1 MVSFSGRYT
10 RSSASGTPSGAEVTF
25 GADISSSPVYLNVE
39 VLPSQSF
46 ARLMLALGRVVR
58 MQDTGG
64 DKDHSA
70 YQTWVQG
77 EYLKEL
83 PTQMVGRL
91 MQVPALLAEKERLDA
106 RAVELRAV
114 MNKYLWSD
122 PLWDQRREFWAWLYN
137 HNRDAWIVLDPI
149 VSVQPDATFFE
160 AFSLDE
166 STYARVKLPHEQTRS
181 EVPPVYGTT
190 NIDFSGSLEREL
202 ARTRPYRPLHLT
214 VGADSV
220 QVDTGIS
227 STVEKKI
234 DLPETW
240 VRGLVEVQAA
250 LSLAPTSLTLKAS
263 ALADVLARLES
274 EREKHGPR
282 SLLFNL
288 VPGELPSVTVEPW
301 GEDFVVADS
310 PYSGTDPR
318 HIKVWGRRRLRVLK
332 DLLPLISKVQVDLIE
347 SGLPSFW
354 SVELDGIQLTIG
366 ISGWTSQDWAGRAR
380 FSAMIPASAAPP
392 EKVEAA
398 ATALREQH
406 SLSVDDAARILN
418 VQPRDAR
425 TVLQRLC
432 LAGTAMF
439 DPDGGTYRWRALF
452 PELDLESGEGPGL
465 EERRGVEM
473 YRQGGTH
480 ITSDDLSAEG
490 REIQATVNDE
500 ARTSKVQIRR
510 DEDGRIVYAQCDC
523 SHFRYH
529 KLRQGP
535 CRHIIATSLAAG

>member
-1 MVSFSGRYT
+1 M
-10 RSSASGTPSGAEVTF
+10 ASGADVTF
-25 GADISSSPVYLNVE
+25 GADVSSSPVYLNVE
-39 VLPSQSF
+39 VIPSQSF

-58 MQDTGG
+58 MQDTGEER
-64 DKDHSA
+64 DHTV
-70 YQTWVQG
+70 YQAWVQG

-83 PTQMVGRL
+83 PTQMAAGL

-106 RAVELRAV
+106 RAAELRGV

-166 STYARVKLPHEQTRS
+166 STYARVKLPHEQTRTQTS
-181 EVPPVYGTT
+181 PVYGTT
-190 NIDFSGSLEREL
+190 NIDFSGALEREL
-202 ARTRPYRPLHLT
+202 VRTRQYRPLHLT

-220 QVDTGIS
+220 QVDTGVS

-282 SLLFNL
+282 SLLFTL
-288 VPGELPSVTVEPW
+288 VPGELPRVTVEPW
-301 GEDFVVADS
+301 GEEFVVADE
-310 PYSGTDPR
+310 PYSGVEPR
-318 HIKVWGRRRLRVLK
+318 SMKVWGRRRLRVLQ
-332 DLLPLISKVQVDLIE
+332 DLLPLVSEVKVDLID

-354 SVELDGIQLTIG
+354 SVELDGIELTIG

-392 EKVEAA
+392 EIVEAA

-406 SLSVDDAARILN
+406 SLSVDDAAHILN

-425 TVLQRLC
+425 TILQRLC
-432 LAGTAMF
+432 VAGTAMF
-439 DPDGGTYRWRALF
+439 DPDGGIYRWRALF
-452 PELDLESGEGPGL
+452 PNLNLESGEGPGL
-465 EERRGVEM
+465 EERRGVDM
-473 YRQGGTH
+473 YHQGGTR
-480 ITSDDLSAEG
+480 ITSDELSPEG
-490 REIQATVNDE
+490 REIDATVSDGE
-500 ARTSKVQIRR
+500 RTSNTRIRR

-529 KLRQGP
+529 KLRLGP

>member
-1 MVSFSGRYT
+1 MVSFNGRYT
-10 RSSASGTPSGAEVTF
+10 RSSAGGMASGADVTF
-25 GADISSSPVYLNVE
+25 GADVSSSPVYLNVE
-39 VLPSQSF
+39 VIPSQSF

-58 MQDTGG
+58 MQDTGEER
-64 DKDHSA
+64 DHTV
-70 YQTWVQG
+70 YQAWVQG

-83 PTQMVGRL
+83 PTQMAAGL

-106 RAVELRAV
+106 RAAELRGV
-114 MNKYLWSD
+114 MNKFLWSD

-166 STYARVKLPHEQTRS
+166 STYARVKLPHEQTRTQTS
-181 EVPPVYGTT
+181 PVYGTT
-190 NIDFSGSLEREL
+190 NIDFSGALEREL
-202 ARTRPYRPLHLT
+202 VRTRPYRPLHLT

-220 QVDTGIS
+220 QVDTGVS

-282 SLLFNL
+282 SLLFTL
-288 VPGELPSVTVEPW
+288 VPGELPRVTVEPW
-301 GEDFVVADS
+301 GEEFVVADE
-310 PYSGTDPR
+310 PYSGVEPR
-318 HIKVWGRRRLRVLK
+318 SMKVWGRRRLRVLQ
-332 DLLPLISKVQVDLIE
+332 DLLPLVSEVKVDLID

-354 SVELDGIQLTIG
+354 SVELDGIELTIG

-392 EKVEAA
+392 EMVEAA
-398 ATALREQH
+398 ADALREQH
-406 SLSVDDAARILN
+406 SLSVDDAAHILN

-425 TVLQRLC
+425 TILQRLC
-432 LAGTAMF
+432 VAGTAMF
-439 DPDGGTYRWRALF
+439 DPDGGIYRWRALF
-452 PELDLESGEGPGL
+452 PNLNLESGEGPGL
-465 EERRGVEM
+465 EERRGVDM
-473 YRQGGTH
+473 YHQGGTR
-480 ITSDDLSAEG
+480 ITSDELSPEG
-490 REIQATVNDE
+490 REIDATVSDGE
-500 ARTSKVQIRR
+500 RTSNTRIRR

-529 KLRQGP
+529 KLRLGP

>member
-1 MVSFSGRYT
+1 MVSFNGRYT
-10 RSSASGTPSGAEVTF
+10 RSSAGGMASGADVTF
-25 GADISSSPVYLNVE
+25 GADVSSSPVYLNVE
-39 VLPSQSF
+39 VIPSQSF

-58 MQDTGG
+58 MQDTGEER
-64 DKDHSA
+64 DHTV
-70 YQTWVQG
+70 YQAWVQG

-83 PTQMVGRL
+83 PTQMAAGL

-106 RAVELRAV
+106 RAAELRGV
-114 MNKYLWSD
+114 MNKFLWSD

-166 STYARVKLPHEQTRS
+166 STYARVKLPHEQTRTQTS
-181 EVPPVYGTT
+181 PVYGTT
-190 NIDFSGSLEREL
+190 NIDFSGALEREL
-202 ARTRPYRPLHLT
+202 VRTRQYRPLHLT

-220 QVDTGIS
+220 QVDTGVS

-282 SLLFNL
+282 SLLFTL
-288 VPGELPSVTVEPW
+288 VPGELPRVTVEPW
-301 GEDFVVADS
+301 GEEFVVADE
-310 PYSGTDPR
+310 PYSGVEPR
-318 HIKVWGRRRLRVLK
+318 SMKVWGRRRLRVLQ
-332 DLLPLISKVQVDLIE
+332 DLLPLVSEVKVDLID

-354 SVELDGIQLTIG
+354 SVELDGIELTIG

-392 EKVEAA
+392 EMVEAA
-398 ATALREQH
+398 ADALREQH
-406 SLSVDDAARILN
+406 SLSVDDAAHILN

-425 TVLQRLC
+425 TILQRLC
-432 LAGTAMF
+432 VAGTAMF

-452 PELDLESGEGPGL
+452 PELNLESGEGPGL

-473 YRQGGTH
+473 YRQGGTR
-480 ITSDDLSAEG
+480 ITSDELSPEG
-490 REIQATVNDE
+490 REIDATVSDGE
-500 ARTSKVQIRR
+500 RTSNTRIRR

-523 SHFRYH
+523 THFRYH
-529 KLRQGP
+529 KLRLGP

>member
-1 MVSFSGRYT
+1 MVSRSGRYT
-10 RSSASGTPSGAEVTF
+10 MSLAGGTPSGADVTF
-25 GADISSSPVYLNVE
+25 GADVSSTPVYLNVE
-39 VLPSQSF
+39 VLPGQSF

-58 MQDTGG
+58 MEDTGAQR
-64 DKDHSA
+64 DHSA
-70 YQTWVQG
+70 YQEWVQG

-83 PTQMVGRL
+83 PTQMAGGL
-91 MQVPALLAEKERLDA
+91 MQVPALLADIERLDA
-106 RAVELRAV
+106 RAGELKKLMFR
-114 MNKYLWSD
+114 YLGN
-122 PLWDQRREFWAWLYN
+122 PLLWKRRREFWEWLYN

-166 STYARVKLPHEQTRS
+166 STYARVKLPHQQTRTQAA
-181 EVPPVYGTT
+181 PVYGTT
-190 NIDFSGSLEREL
+190 NIDFSGALEREL
-202 ARTRPYRPLHLT
+202 VRTRPYRPLHLT

-220 QVDTGIS
+220 QVDTGVS

-250 LSLAPTSLTLKAS
+250 LSLAPTSLTLRAS

-274 EREKHGPR
+274 KREEHGPR
-282 SLLFNL
+282 SLLFTL
-288 VPGELPSVTVEPW
+288 GPGELPRVTVEPW
-301 GEDFVVADS
+301 GEDFVVADT
-310 PYSGTDPR
+310 PYSGTESR
-318 HIKVWGRRRLRVLK
+318 NIKVWGRRRLRVLQ
-332 DLLPLISKVQVDLIE
+332 DLLPLVNEVKVDLID

-354 SVELDGIQLTIG
+354 SVELDGIELTIG

-380 FSAMIPASAAPP
+380 FSAMVPASAAPP
-392 EKVEAA
+392 EKIEAA
-398 ATALREQH
+398 ATALREHH
-406 SLSVDDAARILN
+406 SLSVDDTARILN

-425 TVLQRLC
+425 TILQRLC

-452 PELDLESGEGPGL
+452 PELNLESGEGPGL

-473 YRQGGTH
+473 YRQGGARV
-480 ITSDDLSAEG
+480 TSDELSSEG
-490 REIQATVNDE
+490 REIE
-500 ARTSKVQIRR
+500 AAVTDGDRTSDVRIRR
-510 DEDGRIVYAQCDC
+510 DEDGRIVYAQCSC

-529 KLRQGP
+529 KLRMGP
-535 CRHIIATSLAAG
+535 CRHIIATSLAAA

>member
-1 MVSFSGRYT
+1 MVSFNGRYT
-10 RSSASGTPSGAEVTF
+10 RSAAGGMASGADVTF
-25 GADISSSPVYLNVE
+25 GADVSSSPVYLNVE
-39 VLPSQSF
+39 VIPSQSF

-64 DKDHSA
+64 ERDHAA
-70 YQTWVQG
+70 YQAWVQG

-83 PTQMVGRL
+83 PTQMAAGL

-106 RAVELRAV
+106 RAAELRGV
-114 MNKYLWSD
+114 MNRFLWSD

-166 STYARVKLPHEQTRS
+166 STYARVKLPHEQTRTQA
-181 EVPPVYGTT
+181 PPVYGTT
-190 NIDFSGSLEREL
+190 NIDFSGALEREL
-202 ARTRPYRPLHLT
+202 VRTRPYRPLHLT

-220 QVDTGIS
+220 QVDTGVS

-282 SLLFNL
+282 SLLFTL
-288 VPGELPSVTVEPW
+288 VPGELPRVTVEPW
-301 GEDFVVADS
+301 GEEFVVADE
-310 PYSGTDPR
+310 PYSGAEPR
-318 HIKVWGRRRLRVLK
+318 SIKVWGRRRLRVLQ
-332 DLLPLISKVQVDLIE
+332 DLLPLVSEVKVDLID

-354 SVELDGIQLTIG
+354 SVELDGIELTIG

-392 EKVEAA
+392 EMVEAA

-406 SLSVDDAARILN
+406 TLSVDDAARILN

-425 TVLQRLC
+425 TILQRLC
-432 LAGTAMF
+432 VAGTAMF
-439 DPDGGTYRWRALF
+439 DPDGGIYRWRALF
-452 PELDLESGEGPGL
+452 PHLNLESGEGPGL
-465 EERRGVEM
+465 EERRGVDM
-473 YRQGGTH
+473 YRQGGTR
-480 ITSDDLSAEG
+480 ITSDELSPEG
-490 REIQATVNDE
+490 REVDATVSDGE
-500 ARTSKVQIRR
+500 RTSNTRIRR
-510 DEDGRIVYAQCDC
+510 DEDGRIVYAHCDC

-529 KLRQGP
+529 KLRLGP

>member
-1 MVSFSGRYT
+1 MVSFSGRFT
-10 RSSASGTPSGAEVTF
+10 RSSAGGLASGADVTF
-25 GADISSSPVYLNVE
+25 GADVSSSPVYLNVE
-39 VLPSQSF
+39 VIPSQSF

-64 DKDHSA
+64 EKDHTA
-70 YQTWVQG
+70 YQAWVQG

-83 PTQMVGRL
+83 PTQMAAGL

-106 RAVELRAV
+106 RAAELRGV

-166 STYARVKLPHEQTRS
+166 STYARVKLPHEQTRTQAA
-181 EVPPVYGTT
+181 PVYGTT
-190 NIDFSGSLEREL
+190 NIDFSGALEREL
-202 ARTRPYRPLHLT
+202 VRTRPYRPLHLT

-220 QVDTGIS
+220 QVDTGVS

-250 LSLAPTSLTLKAS
+250 LSLAPSSLTLKAS

-282 SLLFNL
+282 SLLFTL
-288 VPGELPSVTVEPW
+288 VPGELPRVTVEPW
-301 GEDFVVADS
+301 GEEFVVADE
-310 PYSGTDPR
+310 PYSGAEPR
-318 HIKVWGRRRLRVLK
+318 SIKVWGRRRLRVLQ
-332 DLLPLISKVQVDLIE
+332 DLLPLVSEVKVDLID

-354 SVELDGIQLTIG
+354 SVELDGIELTVG

-392 EKVEAA
+392 EMVEAA

-406 SLSVDDAARILN
+406 SLSVDDAAHILN

-425 TVLQRLC
+425 TILQRLC
-432 LAGTAMF
+432 VAGTAMF
-439 DPDGGTYRWRALF
+439 DPEGGIYRWRALF
-452 PELDLESGEGPGL
+452 PNLNLESGEGPGL

-473 YRQGGTH
+473 YRQGGTR
-480 ITSDDLSAEG
+480 ITSDELSPEG
-490 REIQATVNDE
+490 REVDATVSDGE
-500 ARTSKVQIRR
+500 RTSNTRIRR

-523 SHFRYH
+523 THFRYH
-529 KLRQGP
+529 KLRLGP

>member
-1 MVSFSGRYT
+1 MVSFNGRYT
-10 RSSASGTPSGAEVTF
+10 RSSAGGMASGADVTF
-25 GADISSSPVYLNVE
+25 GADVSSSPVYLNVE
-39 VLPSQSF
+39 VIPSQSF

-58 MQDTGG
+58 MQDTGEER
-64 DKDHSA
+64 DHTA
-70 YQTWVQG
+70 YQAWVQG

-83 PTQMVGRL
+83 PTQMAAGL

-106 RAVELRAV
+106 RAAELRGV
-114 MNKYLWSD
+114 MNKFLWSD

-137 HNRDAWIVLDPI
+137 HNRDAWIVIDPI

-166 STYARVKLPHEQTRS
+166 STYARVKLPHEQTRTQTS
-181 EVPPVYGTT
+181 PVYGTT
-190 NIDFSGSLEREL
+190 NIDFSGALEREL
-202 ARTRPYRPLHLT
+202 VRTRQYRPLHLT

-220 QVDTGIS
+220 QVDTGVS

-282 SLLFNL
+282 SLLFTL
-288 VPGELPSVTVEPW
+288 VPGELPRVTVEPW
-301 GEDFVVADS
+301 GEEFVVADE
-310 PYSGTDPR
+310 PYSGVEPR
-318 HIKVWGRRRLRVLK
+318 SMKVWGRRRLRVLQ
-332 DLLPLISKVQVDLIE
+332 DLLPLVSEVKVDLID

-354 SVELDGIQLTIG
+354 SVELDGIELTIG

-392 EKVEAA
+392 EIVEAA

-406 SLSVDDAARILN
+406 SLSVDDAAHILN

-425 TVLQRLC
+425 TILQRLC
-432 LAGTAMF
+432 VAGTAMF
-439 DPDGGTYRWRALF
+439 DPEGGIYRWRALF
-452 PELDLESGEGPGL
+452 PNLNLESGEGPGL
-465 EERRGVEM
+465 EERRGVDM
-473 YRQGGTH
+473 YHQGGTR
-480 ITSDDLSAEG
+480 ITSDELSPEG
-490 REIQATVNDE
+490 REIDATVSDGE
-500 ARTSKVQIRR
+500 RTSNTRIRR

-529 KLRQGP
+529 KLRLGP

>member
-1 MVSFSGRYT
+1 MVSYSGRYT
-10 RSSASGTPSGAEVTF
+10 RSSAGGHSAGADVTF
-25 GADISSSPVYLNVE
+25 GADVSSSPVYLNVE
-39 VLPSQSF
+39 VLPGQSF

-64 DKDHSA
+64 ERDHSA
-70 YQTWVQG
+70 YQAWVQG

-83 PTQMVGRL
+83 PTQMAAGL

-106 RAVELRAV
+106 RAGELRSV

-122 PLWDQRREFWAWLYN
+122 PLWDQRREFWAWLYS
-137 HNRDAWIVLDPI
+137 HNRDAWVVLDPI

-166 STYARVKLPHEQTRS
+166 STYARVKLPHEQTRT
-181 EVPPVYGTT
+181 EAAPVYGTT
-190 NIDFSGSLEREL
+190 NIDFSGALEREL
-202 ARTRPYRPLHLT
+202 VRTRPYRPLHLT

-220 QVDTGIS
+220 RVDTGIS

-288 VPGELPSVTVEPW
+288 LPGEPPRVTVEPW
-301 GEDFVVADS
+301 GEDFVVADT
-310 PYSGTDPR
+310 PYSGTEPR
-318 HIKVWGRRRLRVLK
+318 HIKVWGRRRLRVLQ
-332 DLLPLISKVQVDLIE
+332 DLLPLVNEVHVDLID

-354 SVELDGIQLTIG
+354 SVELDGIELTIG

-398 ATALREQH
+398 AAALRDQH
-406 SLSVDDAARILN
+406 SLTVDEAARILN
-418 VQPRDAR
+418 VEPRDAR
-425 TVLQRLC
+425 TILQRLC

-452 PELDLESGEGPGL
+452 PELNLESAEGPGL

-473 YRQGGTH
+473 YRQGGAR
-480 ITSDDLSAEG
+480 ITSDHLSPEG
-490 REIQATVNDE
+490 REVDAFVSDGERMSN
-500 ARTSKVQIRR
+500 ARIRR

-523 SHFRYH
+523 SHFRHH
-529 KLRQGP
+529 KLRLGP

>member
-1 MVSFSGRYT
+1 MVSFNGRYT
-10 RSSASGTPSGAEVTF
+10 RSLAGGMASGADVTF
-25 GADISSSPVYLNVE
+25 GADVSSSPVYLNVE
-39 VLPSQSF
+39 VIPSQSF

-64 DKDHSA
+64 ERDHTA
-70 YQTWVQG
+70 YQAWVQG

-83 PTQMVGRL
+83 PTHMAAGL

-106 RAVELRAV
+106 RAAELRV
-114 MNKYLWSD
+114 VRNTFLWSD
-122 PLWDQRREFWAWLYN
+122 PMRMERRKFWDWLYN
-137 HNRDAWIVLDPI
+137 HNRDAWVVLDPI

-166 STYARVKLPHEQTRS
+166 STYARVKLPHEQTRTQAA
-181 EVPPVYGTT
+181 PVYGTT
-190 NIDFSGSLEREL
+190 NIDFSGALEREL
-202 ARTRPYRPLHLT
+202 VRTRPYRPLHLT

-220 QVDTGIS
+220 QVDTGVS

-282 SLLFNL
+282 SLLFTL
-288 VPGELPSVTVEPW
+288 VPGELPRVTVEPW
-301 GEDFVVADS
+301 GEDFVVADE
-310 PYSGTDPR
+310 PYSGADPR
-318 HIKVWGRRRLRVLK
+318 SIKVWGRRRLRVLQ
-332 DLLPLISKVQVDLIE
+332 DLLPLVSEVRVDLID

-354 SVELDGIQLTIG
+354 SVEHDGIELTIG

-392 EKVEAA
+392 EMVEAA
-398 ATALREQH
+398 ATALRERH

-425 TVLQRLC
+425 TILQRLC
-432 LAGTAMF
+432 VAGTAMF

-452 PELDLESGEGPGL
+452 PNLNLESGEGPGL
-465 EERRGVEM
+465 EERRGVDM
-473 YRQGGTH
+473 YRQGGTR
-480 ITSDDLSAEG
+480 ITSDEVSREG
-490 REIQATVNDE
+490 REVDATVSDGE
-500 ARTSKVQIRR
+500 RTGNTRIRR
-510 DEDGRIVYAQCDC
+510 DEDGRIVYAHCDC

-529 KLRQGP
+529 KLRLGP